1 METRQ
6 KKLNGI
12 LLTLLMA
19 LVAISVGYA
28 AMQSVLTITTN
39 TVTQSTQTWNIGF
52 VPGTATAT
60 VGGTS
65 ATGRSC
71 GAATLTANS
80 VTVANT
86 MLSKPG
92 DSCTYALPIKN
103 NGTITAELNSIVPGA
118 PTSTSCT
125 TTEATTSASA
135 QMVCGNI
142 TYKLVGNAAGT
153 QNFVTGTTL
162 AANATTTAYLVIAYT
177 GSEPSGSQI
186 SQAAG
191 KFTLT
196 YNQK

>member
-39 TVTQSTQTWNIGF
+39 QVTQSTQTWNVGF
-52 VPGTATAT
+52 VPGTVEGTAA
-60 VGGTS
+60 GTS
-65 ATGRSC
+65 GTGRSC
-71 GAATLTANS
+71 GTATLTAPS
-80 VTVANT
+80 VTVAST
-86 MLSKPG
+86 TLSKPG
-92 DSCTYALPIKN
+92 DSCTYALQIRN
-103 NGTITAELNSIVPGA
+103 SGTISAKLSGVVPGA

-142 TYKLVGNAAGT
+142 TYKLAGSANGST
-153 QNFVTGTTL
+153 AFPKGTTI
-162 AANATTTAYLVIAYT
+162 NASGTTTAYLILSYT
-177 GSEPSGSQI
+177 GSEPSASQI
-186 SQAAG
+186 TQNSG
-191 KFTLT
+191 RFTLT
-196 YNQK
+196 YDQN

>member
-39 TVTQSTQTWNIGF
+39 TVTQSTQSWNVGF

-60 VGGTS
+60 AGGTS

-71 GAATLTANS
+71 GNATLTASS
-80 VTVANT
+80 VTVAAT
-86 MLSKPG
+86 TLSKPG
-92 DSCTYALPIKN
+92 DSCTYALQIKN
-103 NGTITAELNSIVPGA
+103 SGTITAELATIVPSA

-125 TTEATTSASA
+125 TTSATTSASA